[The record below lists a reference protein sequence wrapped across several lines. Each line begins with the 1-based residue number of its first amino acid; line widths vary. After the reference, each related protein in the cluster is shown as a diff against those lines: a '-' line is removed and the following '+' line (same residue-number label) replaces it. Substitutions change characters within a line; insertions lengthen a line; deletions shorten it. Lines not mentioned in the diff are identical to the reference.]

1 MIFVTVGTHEQP
13 FDRLLSCIDHLV
25 ETGVITEEVV
35 IQSGFSN
42 YEPKHCRWSKLLP
55 HKEVKELVEQARVI
69 ITHGGP
75 ASFMMPLLMGKI
87 PVVVPRMASYNEHV
101 NDHQVSFSRA
111 VAERKGNI
119 ILVEDL
125 DKLGDVLANYDEIV
139 SGMPLD
145 NKSHN
150 ARFNEKLKN
159 LVDEMFS

>member
-13 FDRLLSCIDHLV
+13 FDRLLSCVDHLV
-25 ETGVITEEVV
+25 ETGAITEEVV

-111 VAERKGNI
+111 VAQRKGNI

-125 DKLGDVLANYDEIV
+125 DQLANVIANYDEIV

>member
-150 ARFNEKLKN
+150 ARFNEKFKN